1 MDADMKKRLR
11 HHEDMYLRRLFGM
24 LAQMA
29 KADGKVDA
37 WEVHAAEGA
46 FARFPRAAERRRFC
60 VGVFNKAKSGR
71 IDIARMANE
80 FAYKWAS
87 PDDCLAV
94 YELLWDVACATGV
107 LRAEQK
113 RLLREICPFLRLPPA
128 YFDIYYRRRRS
139 TFREQEQKQFEGNRS
154 QQSRHTS
161 EKQRSQRREENRRER
176 PKPPPKPNSALQR
189 AYELLGCKES
199 DSNDVVKRSYRLAAK
214 KYHPDMLRAAG
225 ASEAQVKQST
235 QKMAQV
241 NAAWELIRKKRG
253 L

>member
-46 FARFPRAAERRRFC
+46 FIRFPRASKRRRFC
-60 VGVFNKAKSGR
+60 VRVFNKAKDGR
-71 IDIARMANE
+71 LDIAQMANE

-94 YELLWDVACATGV
+94 YELLWDVACATGI
-107 LRAEQK
+107 LHAAQK
-113 RLLREICPFLRLPPA
+113 DLLRQVCPFLRLPPA
-128 YFDIYYRRRRS
+128 YFDIYYRRRRTS
-139 TFREQEQKQFEGNRS
+139 FREQEGSQFNRTNSKRSGRNNENKRS
-154 QQSRHTS
+154 QNSGGS
-161 EKQRSQRREENRRER
+161 RSQNEKPKR
-176 PKPPPKPNSALQR
+176 PKSALEQ
-189 AYELLGCKES
+189 AYELLGCREC
-199 DSNDVVKRSYRLAAK
+199 DTNEIVKRSYRVAAK
-214 KYHPDMLRAAG
+214 KYHPDLLRAAG
-225 ASEAQVKQST
+225 ASEAQIFQAT

-241 NAAWELIRKKRG
+241 NAAWELICKERG

>member
-46 FARFPRAAERRRFC
+46 FVRFPRAAERRRFC

-139 TFREQEQKQFEGNRS
+139 TFREQEQKQSEGERS
-154 QQSRHTS
+154 Q
-161 EKQRSQRREENRRER
+161 KREEKRRER
-176 PKPPPKPNSALQR
+176 PKPPPKPKSALQR

-214 KYHPDMLRAAG
+214 KCHPDMLRAAG
-225 ASEAQVKQST
+225 ASEAQVQQAT

>member
-71 IDIARMANE
+71 IDIAHMANE

-113 RLLREICPFLRLPPA
+113 KLLREICPFLRLPPA
-128 YFDIYYRRRRS
+128 YFDIYYRRRRA
-139 TFREQEQKQFEGNRS
+139 TFREQEQKQSEGERS
-154 QQSRHTS
+154 Q
-161 EKQRSQRREENRRER
+161 KREEKRRER
-176 PKPPPKPNSALQR
+176 PKPPPKPKSALQR

-235 QKMAQV
+235 QKMAQI

>member
-46 FARFPRAAERRRFC
+46 FIRFPRASKRRRFC
-60 VGVFNKAKSGR
+60 VRVFNKAKDGR
-71 IDIARMANE
+71 LDIAQMANE

-139 TFREQEQKQFEGNRS
+139 TFREQEQKQSGGERS
-154 QQSRHTS
+154 QQSRRTS
-161 EKQRSQRREENRRER
+161 EKQRSQKREEKRRER
-176 PKPPPKPNSALQR
+176 PKPPPKPKSALQR

-214 KYHPDMLRAAG
+214 RYHPDMLRATG
-225 ASEAQVKQST
+225 ASEVQIAQAT

-241 NAAWELIRKKRG
+241 NAAWELICKERG

>member
-1 MDADMKKRLR
+1 MDAEMKKRLR

-46 FARFPRAAERRRFC
+46 FTRFPRAAERRRFC
-60 VGVFNKAKSGR
+60 AGMFNRAKGGR
-71 IDIARMANE
+71 VSITKMADE
-80 FAYKWAS
+80 FACTLAS
-87 PDDCLAV
+87 ADDCLAV

-113 RLLREICPFLRLPPA
+113 RLLREICQFLRLPPA

-139 TFREQEQKQFEGNRS
+139 TFREQEQKQSGGERS
-154 QQSRHTS
+154 QQSRRTS
-161 EKQRSQRREENRRER
+161 EKQRSQKREENRRER
-176 PKPPPKPNSALQR
+176 PKPPPKPKSALQR

-214 KYHPDMLRAAG
+214 RYHPDMLRATG
-225 ASEAQVKQST
+225 ASEVQIAQST

-241 NAAWELIRKKRG
+241 NAAWELICKERG